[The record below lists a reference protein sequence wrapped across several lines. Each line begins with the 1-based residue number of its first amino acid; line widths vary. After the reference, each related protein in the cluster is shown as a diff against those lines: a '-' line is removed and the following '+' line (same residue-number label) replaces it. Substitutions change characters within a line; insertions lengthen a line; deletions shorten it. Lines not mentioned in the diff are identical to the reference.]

1 MTVGSIGQGQV
12 GAYFSA
18 ALGGCLRIPAL
29 VISANAVAMAGELVV
44 RGLQYTLAL
53 TGIQVDS
60 KNSLVNKAVAY
71 LPTDVNFRP
80 YRHMDIN
87 KLFISAVVCTGFGI
101 AGTEL
106 ANFFFGNT
114 PSIYNRVLTYLG
126 PIRLDSGSYF
136 RNVGLI

>member
-1 MTVGSIGQGQV
+1 MTTPIGQGQA

-44 RGLQYTLAL
+44 RGLQYALAL
-53 TGIQVDS
+53 TGIKVDS
-60 KNSLVNKAVAY
+60 KDSLVNKAVAY
-71 LPTDVNFRP
+71 LPTGVNFRP
-80 YRHMDIN
+80 YRHMEID
-87 KLFISAVVCTGFGI
+87 KLAISTLTCAAVGI

-126 PIRLDSGSYF
+126 PIRLDSSSYF
-136 RNVGLI
+136 RNVGLT